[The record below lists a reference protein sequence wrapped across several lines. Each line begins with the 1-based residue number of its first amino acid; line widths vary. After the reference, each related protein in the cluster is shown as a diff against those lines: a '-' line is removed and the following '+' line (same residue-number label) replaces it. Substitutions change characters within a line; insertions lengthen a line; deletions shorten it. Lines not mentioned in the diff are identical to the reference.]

1 MRKKVLCVL
10 TVLFFCIMTF
20 GTLFHKQID
29 ALFREGVQIANIE
42 TYKEEYMETI
52 DVNGIETKVIKL
64 DTYLLLPKEAVKDS
78 MVYVVETVE
87 VPYGSYEV
95 VRLQMVQTGGELD
108 SMIKIVQGLSEKERV
123 VAVFS
128 DSLSDG
134 MRVVVR

>member
-1 MRKKVLCVL
+1 MRKKVLCAL
-10 TVLFFCIMTF
+10 TALFFCIMLF

-29 ALFREGVQIANIE
+29 ALFRESVELANIE
-42 TYKEEYMETI
+42 IFEEEFMEI
-52 DVNGIETKVIKL
+52 IEMNGIETKVRKV
-64 DTYLLLPKEAVKDS
+64 DTYLLLPQEAVKDS

-95 VRLQMVQTGGELD
+95 VRLQMVQTAGELD
-108 SMIKIVQGLSEKERV
+108 SMIKIVQGLSEEERV

-128 DSLSDG
+128 ESLSDG